1 VVTPKRDAL
10 AAADQ
15 KLRVADS
22 KLSSIRA
29 RVKDLNAR
37 VASLEADLVKASL
50 TIFACTCVNYSQC
63 SMRAYHVHL
72 KRALQL
78 RNTMTA
84 ARCGQYEIPRK
95 RKYFTLETAMN
106 SDCLSSKP
114 GCP

>member
-1 VVTPKRDAL
+1 MVTPKRDAL

-50 TIFACTCVNYSQC
+50 TMFAWKCLNYSQF
-63 SMRAYHVHL
+63 SMRAYDVHL
-72 KRALQL
+72 ERAL
-78 RNTMTA
+78 
-84 ARCGQYEIPRK
+84 
-95 RKYFTLETAMN
+95 
-106 SDCLSSKP
+106 
-114 GCP
+114 